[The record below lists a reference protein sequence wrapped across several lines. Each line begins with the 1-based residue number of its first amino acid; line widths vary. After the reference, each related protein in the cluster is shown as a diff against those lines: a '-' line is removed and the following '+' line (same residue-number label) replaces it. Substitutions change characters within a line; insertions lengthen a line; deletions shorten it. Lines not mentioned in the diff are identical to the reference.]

1 MLLKLEFQSAVK
13 YHGQQHTSHRAMP
26 WSWHTN
32 SCAIMV
38 MVMTKKKKTQIGDTF
53 GKQASTQDLKHAW
66 PWHGPKATVTWMA
79 HKDAGMD
86 QGTIC
91 QSFSSMDA

>member
-1 MLLKLEFQSAVK
+1 
-13 YHGQQHTSHRAMP
+13 
-26 WSWHTN
+26 
-32 SCAIMV
+32 MV
-38 MVMTKKKKTQIGDTF
+38 MAHKFMCHYGHGHEKKKKTQIGDTF